1 MGGLFG
7 GGSAPAIV
15 EPAAPPTRS
24 DADVRADALAARK
37 RRAAAQERER
47 TKHLRTAAK
56 EAEKGMGL
64 LTEKRTEID
73 RAMFDPDS
81 ATGAFKGQSMS
92 ELMKMRGDIEKQ
104 LEKAEII
111 WLEASEALEGVSAD

>member
-1 MGGLFG
+1 MLLGRG
-7 GGSAPAIV
+7 
-15 EPAAPPTRS
+15 EKKS
-24 DADVRADALAARK
+24 DMSPEERK
-37 RRAAAQERER
+37 EKRNNKKDERRAAAQERER

-81 ATGAFKGQSMS
+81 ATGAYKSQSMS